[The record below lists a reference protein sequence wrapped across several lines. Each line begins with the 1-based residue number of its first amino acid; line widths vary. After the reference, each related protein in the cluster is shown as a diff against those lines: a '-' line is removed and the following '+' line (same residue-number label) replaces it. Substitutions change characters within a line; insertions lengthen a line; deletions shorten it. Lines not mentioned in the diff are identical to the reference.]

1 MFCGCSAQH
10 FRQPANTHLCPTCL
24 GLPGSLPVPNQRAIE
39 MTVLMALAVKAKINR
54 RFFFERKNYFY
65 PDLPKGYQI
74 SQHISPIGEGG
85 TVPVLLGGKYVAVAL
100 HDIHLEEDTA
110 KLEHHG
116 DEVWIDFNRSGVPLV
131 EVVTQPVL
139 HSAAA
144 AKAYVKRIQQLV
156 RWLRI
161 SDADMEKGSMR
172 LEANISLA
180 TRPSD
185 GEEIELP
192 SYRVEVKNLNSFR
205 FLEKAINYEIE
216 RQKKIWQN
224 GKQPVQETRGFD
236 AQQGVTFGQR
246 RKEVAKDYRYF
257 PDPDIPPLELTSSAI
272 ARLRKQ
278 LPRLPWEEEKMWQE
292 RYGLDWQLSQTL
304 VANDKAREFWQML
317 VPWIKNRD
325 QAQKIAKL
333 IVNKPD
339 RWQGKK
345 PAKFWQEWQKGQNE
359 RLGGAKL
366 AEIVSQVIVEE
377 TKAVA
382 DYRRGK
388 ISALGY
394 LVGQV
399 QRLARGKADPREAQQ
414 LLQQELTNNG

>member
-1 MFCGCSAQH
+1 MFCSCSADH
-10 FRQPANTHLCPTCL
+10 FHRPANTNLCPTCL
-24 GLPGSLPVPNQRAIE
+24 GLPGALPVPNQKAIE
-39 MTVLMALAVKAKINR
+39 MTALMALAVGAKINR
-54 RFFFERKNYFY
+54 RFLFERKNYFY

-74 SQHISPIGEGG
+74 SQHILPIGEGG
-85 TVPVLLGGKYVAVAL
+85 AVPILLEGEYVAVAL

-116 DEVWIDFNRSGVPLV
+116 NEVWIDFNRSGVPLV

-156 RWLRI
+156 RWLGI
-161 SDADMEKGSMR
+161 SNADMEKGSMR

-180 TRPSD
+180 PQPGD
-185 GEEIELP
+185 GKKIKLP
-192 SYRVEVKNLNSFR
+192 NYRVEVKNLNSFR
-205 FLEKAINYEIE
+205 FVEKAINYEIE
-216 RQKKIWQN
+216 RQKRVWQS
-224 GKQPVQETRGFD
+224 GQQPVQETRGFD
-236 AQQGVTFGQR
+236 PQRGVTFSQR

-257 PDPDIPPLELTSSAI
+257 PDPDIPPLELTSTVI
-272 ARLRKQ
+272 EKLKKQ

-292 RYGLDWQLSQTL
+292 KYGFDWQLSQTL
-304 VANDKAREFWQML
+304 VANAEARHFWQML
-317 VPWIKNRD
+317 VPRIKNRD

-345 PAKFWQEWQKGQNE
+345 PAQFWQEWQKEQSE
-359 RLGGAKL
+359 RLGGAQL
-366 AEIVSQVIVEE
+366 AAIVAQVIEQE

-388 ISALGY
+388 VNVIGY
-394 LVGQV
+394 LLGQV
-399 QRLARGKADPREAQQ
+399 QRLTQGKADPQEARQ
-414 LLQQELTNNG
+414 LLEQKLAKNG